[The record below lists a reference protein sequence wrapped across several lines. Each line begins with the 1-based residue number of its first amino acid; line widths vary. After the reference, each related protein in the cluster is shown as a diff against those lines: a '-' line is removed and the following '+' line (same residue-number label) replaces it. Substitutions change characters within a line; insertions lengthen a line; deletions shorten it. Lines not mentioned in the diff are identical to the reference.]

1 MCHSNINSHLINV
14 SWCKSQISHSNN
26 NGKHVL
32 GSQGEG
38 EGSNMQKSDT
48 SQSTNPFNDR
58 MEKMRWC
65 RAVDWTRN
73 KYVFRKFSPD
83 KSRQ

>member
-1 MCHSNINSHLINV
+1 M
-14 SWCKSQISHSNN
+14 
-26 NGKHVL
+26 L

-38 EGSNMQKSDT
+38 EGSNMQKRDT

-83 KSRQ
+83 KSRQLSSPEIGTQNTYISLYNNFDR

>member
-1 MCHSNINSHLINV
+1 
-14 SWCKSQISHSNN
+14 
-26 NGKHVL
+26 
-32 GSQGEG
+32 
-38 EGSNMQKSDT
+38 MQKRDT